1 MQSPMPVQRS
11 SSPSRGSAT
20 PLRLRLP
27 RLDSGLGG
35 WKTPVSASTRAA
47 SPWDHEGQSSYTD
60 PAPPSTGA
68 HPPPLRLSL
77 LQHRADSW
85 ASTTANAPESPGLV
99 SPLSPMR
106 FQQRQDGSALGIIV
120 PPGTPPVE
128 ALPRWLVERQF
139 SRPRNLHSE
148 DRSPSRGIGQ
158 RSSVDQPAFTL
169 GGWPNDPRQQLVRT
183 PDSMFFTEDQ
193 NLTPHVLSL
202 DSYPFDLAAVSGER
216 VRTPS
221 EPRIRPRPLPRCS
234 SDDITDRRLFRVN
247 AWGEHESPSDASGGL
262 FSLMESQVD
271 PRRGARRLPPS
282 RLASRAPSRSP
293 SPHPE

>member
-1 MQSPMPVQRS
+1 MQSPIQRP
-11 SSPSRGSAT
+11 SSPPHGAAA

-35 WKTPVSASTRAA
+35 WKTPVGASTRPA
-47 SPWDHEGQSSYTD
+47 SPWDYEGQGSYTD
-60 PAPPSTGA
+60 AASSSAAAPT
-68 HPPPLRLSL
+68 PLRLSL
-77 LQHRADSW
+77 LQYRADSW
-85 ASTTANAPESPGLV
+85 ASTTANAPESPGLA

-106 FQQRQDGSALGIIV
+106 FQQRHDGSALGIIV
-120 PPGTPPVE
+120 PPGTPPTDV
-128 ALPRWLVERQF
+128 LPRWLVERQF
-139 SRPRNLHSE
+139 SRQKNLHSE

-158 RSSVDQPAFTL
+158 RLSFDQPAFTL
-169 GGWPNDPRQQLVRT
+169 GGWPNDSRQQLVRT
-183 PDSMFFTEDQ
+183 PDSMFFAEDQ

-216 VRTPS
+216 VHTPS

-262 FSLMESQVD
+262 FSLMGGHAD

-282 RLASRAPSRSP
+282 RLASRAPSRSS
-293 SPHPE
+293 SPPPE